1 MKKLVLKF
9 IKLASYKAT
18 ISIFSGSLLSG
29 FLQVLA
35 IFAIFPLME
44 LLGTT
49 PISNDNSFYLI
60 AYKEIFSLLSLE
72 LNLKNVLIF
81 MFFVV
86 LLSALINYSISLYS
100 AIISAKIVRKLRER
114 VIKSSVYTEWRY
126 LAAKKPG
133 DIVHSVIVEAG
144 KTASGY
150 QDTVAFLASI
160 AQALVVVISAYFISE
175 YVFFA
180 SIIVSFLV
188 LSIFKK
194 WIDLARVVGQKMAD
208 SLKKVTNKVADGL
221 GGIKAIKAMGSEN
234 FIIKLLYIEIEK
246 LEKNQI
252 DLFKIS
258 SIPNFFREPVAVFFL
273 VILFYFVITNELSP
287 IESIIPMGM
296 LLLKVVQFF
305 STAQSSFQ
313 SIKKME
319 PYYNSLLNHLEE
331 ADLNLESR
339 NGTNLLV
346 FKKNIQIDNA
356 VFFHENKK
364 ILNNASLTITK
375 GDFLV
380 ISGKS
385 GVGKT
390 TLIDILCSFYKLDS
404 GSILIDGVNLEKIN
418 LSSWRAAIGYVPQDL
433 FLFNDSIFNNI
444 TMGDKRFSKA
454 DVQKSL
460 ISAGAWT
467 FVEKL
472 PLKMDM
478 LVGNFGFKLSGG
490 QRQRISIARAIVRNS
505 KILLLDEPTTALDS
519 ETAEELLLTLKNLSD
534 NGMTIVVISHQESV
548 IKKASKVCFL
558 LKEKFEIVC

>member
-9 IKLASYKAT
+9 IKLAPYKAT
-18 ISIFSGSLLSG
+18 IYIFFGSLLSG

-44 LLGTT
+44 LLSTT
-49 PISNDNSFYLI
+49 PISNDNSFYSI

-72 LNLKNVLIF
+72 LNLMNVLIF

-100 AIISAKIVRKLRER
+100 AVISAKIVRQLRER
-114 VIKSSVYTEWRY
+114 VIKSSIFTEWRY

-160 AQALVVVISAYFISE
+160 VQALVVLISAYLMSIH
-175 YVFFA
+175 VFFA
-180 SIIVSFLV
+180 SLVVSFLV
-188 LSIFKK
+188 LYIFKK
-194 WIDLARVVGQKMAD
+194 WVDLARVVGQKMAD

-234 FIIKLLYIEIEK
+234 FIIKLLYLEIKK

-252 DLFKIS
+252 DLSKITY
-258 SIPNFFREPVAVFFL
+258 IPKFFREPVAVFLL
-273 VILFYFVITNELSP
+273 VILFYFVITNKLMP

-305 STAQSSFQ
+305 SAAQNSLL

-319 PYYNSLLNHLEE
+319 PYYDSLLNHLEE
-331 ADLNLESR
+331 ANLNIESR

-356 VFFHENKK
+356 VFFHENNR

-380 ISGKS
+380 ISGHS

-404 GSILIDGVNLEKIN
+404 GSILVDGVNLEKIN

-433 FLFNDSIFNNI
+433 FLFNDTIFNNI
-444 TMGDKRFSKA
+444 TMGDKRFSKV
-454 DVQKSL
+454 DVQKAL
-460 ISAGAWT
+460 ITSGAWT

-505 KILLLDEPTTALDS
+505 SILLLDEPTTALDS
-519 ETAEELLLTLKNLSD
+519 ETEEELLLTLKDLSD

-548 IKKASKVCFL
+548 INKASKVLFL
-558 LKEKFEIVC
+558 QKEKFEIV

>member
-1 MKKLVLKF
+1 MQKIVLKF
-9 IKLASYKAT
+9 IKLAPYKAT
-18 ISIFSGSLLSG
+18 IYIFFGSLLSG

-35 IFAIFPLME
+35 IFSIFPLMK
-44 LLGTT
+44 LLSTT
-49 PISNDNSFYLI
+49 PISNGNSFYSI
-60 AYKEIFSLLSLE
+60 AYKEIFSLLGLE
-72 LNLKNVLIF
+72 LNLMNVLIF

-100 AIISAKIVRKLRER
+100 AIISAKIVRQLRER
-114 VIKSSVYTEWRY
+114 VIKSSIHTEWRY

-133 DIVHSVIVEAG
+133 DIVNSVIVEAG

-160 AQALVVVISAYFISE
+160 VQALVVLFSAYLMSMH
-175 YVFFA
+175 VFFA
-180 SIIVSFLV
+180 SLIVSFLV
-188 LSIFKK
+188 LYIFKK
-194 WIDLARVVGQKMAD
+194 WVDLARVVGQKMAD

-221 GGIKAIKAMGSEN
+221 GGIKAIKAMGNEN
-234 FIIKLLYIEIEK
+234 FIIKLLYLEIKK

-252 DLFKIS
+252 DLSKITY
-258 SIPNFFREPVAVFFL
+258 IPKFFREPVAVFLL
-273 VILFYFVITNELSP
+273 VILFYYVITNKLAP

-305 STAQSSFQ
+305 SAAQSCLL

-319 PYYNSLLNHLEE
+319 PYYDSLLNHLEE
-331 ADLNLESR
+331 ANLNIESR

-356 VFFHENKK
+356 VFFHENNR

-380 ISGKS
+380 ISGHS

-404 GSILIDGVNLEKIN
+404 GSILVDGVNLEKIN

-433 FLFNDSIFNNI
+433 FLFNDTIFNNI

-454 DVQKSL
+454 DVQKAL

-505 KILLLDEPTTALDS
+505 TILLLDEPTTALDS
-519 ETAEELLLTLKNLSD
+519 ETEEELLLTLKNLSD

-548 IKKASKVCFL
+548 INKASKVFFL
-558 LKEKFEIVC
+558 QNEKFEIAC